1 MATLRPVET
10 PSRRAVDGVV
20 EDGVAQELE
29 VDANLVSAASER
41 EATHYTGVAVPAE
54 PLEDCAAILA
64 FRMHSAQSHLEGDH
78 QDGLLTDDLTLWKLP
93 FHSTDVL
100 LLQL

>member
-1 MATLRPVET
+1 MGT
-10 PSRRAVDGVV
+10 PSRGAIDRVV

-54 PLEDCAAILA
+54 SLEDCAAFLA
-64 FRMHSAQSHLEGDH
+64 FRKHPVQSHLEGDH
-78 QDGLLTDDLTLWKLP
+78 QDRLLTDDLALWELP
-93 FHSTDVL
+93 LHSTDVL
-100 LLQL
+100 LQM